1 MRKLLEDK
9 RRFSTAVFFVIL
21 CLVFFR
27 FCYYGFTYYWQADDY
42 IQYYSYTHRG
52 PLPEVIASVGLLSAR
67 PLAGLGD
74 VYFWANFSGCMIVA
88 VLLVSAM
95 YAASAVLF
103 WRVFN
108 RKFGTGP
115 VFLVVYTLMPI
126 AFEGTYWLSAST
138 RIVTG
143 LFFAS
148 LALYFFCRYVDSGGK
163 RRLIAFMISMVI
175 SCGFYEQT
183 LVFAVAAV
191 LLFALLEVGKN
202 RRALWGLF
210 AVAAM
215 GLYFVYISA
224 MPSDSIFSKRTEITL
239 PFRDADYFT
248 DFFPLTVKNIDE
260 AAISAS
266 WSTIARGG
274 MRGLRYIIADG
285 AYFYLILAVIFAA
298 ALAALFW
305 HRKDKMRKPVAAIV
319 VALLLVIAPVTPFLV
334 LKAGGYG
341 LRCVTASLC
350 GFALLVDTLLAV
362 IFRNRRSVMCVI
374 AAILAVGMSI
384 CIVSELHDY
393 RETTLM
399 DNKIASLAAEKLTAD
414 GIEER
419 GKKVCIINVKSDYLE
434 EQNYYGK
441 RYIHGCTDSTW
452 ALSGM
457 LECYMGYERPL
468 VTPLSVNTWNY
479 NELLDAEYDASYLYT
494 GDELIPVTVSK
505 TDTGWDLFDMNGEL
519 AAVID
524 FAASTLTFV
533 K

>member
-1 MRKLLEDK
+1 MKKLLEDK
-9 RRFSTAVFFVIL
+9 RRFSTAVFLVVL

-27 FCYYGFTYYWQADDY
+27 FCYYGLIYFWQADDY
-42 IQYYSYTHRG
+42 IQYYAYTHRG
-52 PLPEVIASVGLLSAR
+52 SLTDVIMTVGLLSAR

-108 RKFGTGP
+108 RKFGTGL

-148 LALYFFCRYVDSGGK
+148 LALYFFCRYVDCGEK
-163 RRLIAFMISMVI
+163 RRLIAFMISMVL
-175 SCGFYEQT
+175 SCGFYEQI
-183 LVFAVAAV
+183 LVFSVTAV
-191 LLFALLEVGKN
+191 LLFVLLEAGKS

-224 MPSDSIFSKRTEITL
+224 MPSASMFSERTEITL
-239 PFRDADYFT
+239 PFRDEDYFT
-248 DFFPLTVKNIDE
+248 DFFPLAVKNIAD

-298 ALAALFW
+298 ALVALFW
-305 HRKDKMRKPVAAIV
+305 RRKDKIRKPVAAIV
-319 VALLLVIAPVTPFLV
+319 IALLLVVAPVTPFLV
-334 LKAGGYG
+334 LKSGGYA

-350 GFALLVDTLLAV
+350 GFALLVDTLLTV
-362 IFRNRRSVMCVI
+362 IFRKRRSVMCVI

-384 CIVSELHDY
+384 CVVSELHNY
-393 RETTLM
+393 RETTIM
-399 DNKIASLAAEKLTAD
+399 DNKIAALAAETLERD
-414 GIEER
+414 GLCDR
-419 GKKVCIINVKSDYLE
+419 DKKVCLINVRGSYLD
-434 EQNYYGK
+434 EQNYYNHN
-441 RYIHGCTDSTW
+441 YNHGCTASTW

-468 VTPLSVNTWNY
+468 VTPLSVDTWHY

-494 GDELIPVTVSK
+494 GDEMIPVTVSK
-505 TDTGWDLFDMNGEL
+505 TDTGWDIFGINGEL

-524 FAASTLTFV
+524 FAAYTLTFV

>member
-1 MRKLLEDK
+1 MRKILEDK
-9 RRFSTAVFFVIL
+9 RRFSAAVFLVVL

-27 FCYYGFTYYWQADDY
+27 FCYYGFTYFWQADDY
-42 IQYYSYTHRG
+42 IQYYDYTHRG
-52 PLPEVIASVGLLSAR
+52 SLTDVIMTVGLLSAR

-74 VYFWANFSGCMIVA
+74 VYFWANFSGCMIAA

-108 RKFGTGP
+108 SRFGTGP
-115 VFLVVYTLMPI
+115 VFLVVYTLMPV

-148 LALYFFCRYVDSGGK
+148 LALYFFCRYVDGGGK
-163 RRLIAFMISMVI
+163 RRLITFLISMVL

-183 LVFAVAAV
+183 LVFSVAAV
-191 LLFALLEVGKN
+191 LLFALLETCKS

-210 AVAAM
+210 SLAAM
-215 GLYFVYISA
+215 GLYFAYISA
-224 MPSDSIFSKRTEITL
+224 APASAVFGGRTEITL

-248 DFFPLTVKNIDE
+248 TFFPSVMDTIED
-260 AAISAS
+260 AAFSAG

-285 AYFYLILAVIFAA
+285 AYFYLILAAVFAA

-305 HRKDKMRKPVAAIV
+305 RRSDKIHKPVAAIAI
-319 VALLLVIAPVTPFLV
+319 ALLLIIAPVTPFLV
-334 LKAGGYG
+334 LKSGGYA

-350 GFALLVDTLLAV
+350 GFALLVDTLTAV
-362 IFRNRRSVMCVI
+362 IFRSRRSAMCVI
-374 AAILAVGMSI
+374 AAVLAAGMSI
-384 CIVSELHDY
+384 CTVSELHDY

-399 DNKIASLAAEKLTAD
+399 DNKIASLAAEAIERD
-414 GIEER
+414 GLCDR
-419 GKKVCIINVKSDYLE
+419 GKNVCLINVRGSYLD
-434 EQNYYGK
+434 EQNYYN
-441 RYIHGCTDSTW
+441 RNYLNGCTGSTW

-457 LECYMGYERPL
+457 LEYLMGYDRPM
-468 VTPLSVNTWNY
+468 VTPLSVETWRY

-494 GDELIPVTVSK
+494 GDDMIRVTVSK
-505 TDTGWDLFDMNGEL
+505 TDTGWDIFDMNGEL
-519 AAVID
+519 AAVINFD
-524 FAASTLTFV
+524 AYTLTFV
-533 K
+533 N